1 MMLPR
6 TYNGMQCDEN
16 GLYMR
21 VPKKK
26 RDHRLFRVKNGNSI
40 RQKKR
45 KMEALL
51 YAVTNSSLTPEDD
64 GGDETAQVV
73 IRASNLFRR

>member
-1 MMLPR
+1 
-6 TYNGMQCDEN
+6 
-16 GLYMR
+16 MR
-21 VPKKK
+21 MASTCVFQKKK
-26 RDHRLFRVKNGNSI
+26 RERSSI
-40 RQKKR
+40 VQGEKWKFYSPKKR